1 MQDTATC
8 YIYYEAKILIK
19 VHVKADFMLPIIMKL
34 VTLQFGNSTLFI
46 CATTSTCDKYN
57 EAKIL
62 IKVHIKADSIIHIH
76 ASLNVIILV
85 TLQFG
90 NDTLLISR
98 IILLNLYTMKQKF

>member
-19 VHVKADFMLPIIMKL
+19 VH
-34 VTLQFGNSTLFI
+34 
-46 CATTSTCDKYN
+46 
-57 EAKIL
+57 
-62 IKVHIKADSIIHIH
+62 IKADSIIHMH
-76 ASLNVIILV
+76 ASMNVRILV